1 MPGKVKVRILAGRN
15 LPVMDKSSDTS
26 DAFVEVKLGSTTYK
40 TEVYRRSL
48 NPYWNSEW
56 FRFEIDDEEL
66 QDEPLQIRI
75 MDYDT
80 YSANDAIGKVYI
92 DLNPLLQ
99 KDSKHVLS
107 GWFPIYDTM
116 HGIRGEINCI
126 VKVALFSDANR
137 YRQSS
142 CGFKF
147 FYCPKIP
154 EGYACQAIFGFVEE
168 LVVNHDPEYQWIDKI
183 RTPRASNEARQTLF
197 SKISGEV
204 QRKIGIKA
212 MDLGGNAV
220 VGYQQH
226 FDLEGESGIV
236 VRGIGTAV
244 LITKLISIDSSLPTK
259 DQSKLLDDDL
269 SQVCK
274 SASPTMQTSTA
285 NNDNIFIAN
294 ELLSSNQPLNNQL
307 PNNFQQRRLS
317 DSDLNLNLK
326 KNLFDNE
333 SNDAKNDS
341 ITAPNTLKLSLENLQ
356 LLEYPFL
363 TLKNFPI
370 GFIANIGGIV
380 SARSVKLLDQIN
392 NPDDPETRD
401 AWWTELRKEIRS
413 HKKTLGCN
421 AVIGYTETAHINDEI
436 CILSACGTAALIKAC
451 ETNLDASKWNHN
463 GSLNPSSINVLKNA
477 SNNPTLL
484 EKSKNCHF
492 CHVPYLENQVPFPTN
507 LALCSVCNKSKVPDF
522 LFMTTEPCEF
532 TPTIGYGTLIQA
544 RVCRSKKE
552 SKGEAC
558 AKEISD
564 SLPFLEYELHRQLL
578 TKLKIKGMN
587 SLFNISIRISFGEN
601 MLVAVATGTG
611 AYLAPLKPPTPPK
624 ISSGKGILCS
634 KLNEIKALISDSI
647 SRNRK
652 LYNLNQRTS
661 STINTSFQNLS
672 QKNENDWNEDFIH
685 DPESKASKKIDF
697 VSENKETCLLL
708 EVDDT
713 EDADIISLMIDSDI
727 PKGFDICN
735 SEYLPGKEQQF
746 MCNLQLFAQVFRTKL
761 SSIKQFG
768 HQFDWI
774 IQSLFIKFRALI
786 PCCLTDLN
794 FRIDIP
800 EADIIQ
806 ITVTGTLIGM
816 GPPIRSEMTS
826 ISRQRSSTGQSE
838 NAENDLIFFMDTVDE
853 RRADQCDK
861 SIEKSF
867 VYHSQP
873 KEHCGIELT
882 PLSYIPG
889 ATLDPYLGNLDF
901 FFIRESSSIRDYGGL
916 SGFVHNFMTE
926 VFAIVRSHV
935 SSLGGNAMTSFH
947 ITQLLL
953 LFNPH
958 KNQAQCLINVAGDV
972 VCAHYIN
979 K

>member
-204 QRKIGIKA
+204 QRKI
-212 MDLGGNAV
+212 
-220 VGYQQH
+220 
-226 FDLEGESGIV
+226 
-236 VRGIGTAV
+236 
-244 LITKLISIDSSLPTK
+244 
-259 DQSKLLDDDL
+259 
-269 SQVCK
+269 
-274 SASPTMQTSTA
+274 
-285 NNDNIFIAN
+285 
-294 ELLSSNQPLNNQL
+294 
-307 PNNFQQRRLS
+307 

-867 VYHSQP
+867 VYHVKLCLMMLSVCSKRFNKFSEQSQP

>member
-56 FRFEIDDEEL
+56 FRFEVDDEEL

-116 HGIRGEINCI
+116 HGIRGEVNCI
-126 VKVALFSDANR
+126 VKVALFIDANR

-147 FYCPKIP
+147 YYCPRIP
-154 EGYACQAIFGFVEE
+154 EGFICEGILGFVEE

-220 VGYQQH
+220 IGYQQH

-244 LITKLISIDSSLPTK
+244 KITKISSLKYPLRTPEPGET
-259 DQSKLLDDDL
+259 
-269 SQVCK
+269 CK
-274 SASPTMQTSTA
+274 SVSPTPQFQNGSELDGASEST
-285 NNDNIFIAN
+285 N
-294 ELLSSNQPLNNQL
+294 PKLNATATV
-307 PNNFQQRRLS
+307 RRLS
-317 DSDLNLNLK
+317 DSDLNHKASQSGSSSSSSGAPISSNILNVPPISKLK
-326 KNLFDNE
+326 ISPEK
-333 SNDAKNDS
+333 
-341 ITAPNTLKLSLENLQ
+341 LQ

-363 TLKNFPI
+363 TVKTFLP
-370 GFIANIGGIV
+370 GLIASIGGIV

-421 AVIGYTETAHINDEI
+421 AVLGYTETAYINDEI
-436 CILSACGTAALIKAC
+436 CVLSACGTAALLKTS
-451 ETNLDASKWNHN
+451 ETDIETMCNYYNNTNNMKENRDVFELK
-463 GSLNPSSINVLKNA
+463 GSTNQSRGM
-477 SNNPTLL
+477 
-484 EKSKNCHF
+484 CHL
-492 CHVPYLENQVPFPTN
+492 CHIPYQESQVPFPTN
-507 LALCSVCNKSKVPDF
+507 LMTCAICHKGKVPDV
-522 LFMTTEPCEF
+522 LFMTIEPCDHIPI
-532 TPTIGYGTLIQA
+532 TGYGTLIQA
-544 RVCRSKKE
+544 RVCRSKRE
-552 SKGEAC
+552 CKGETC

-587 SLFNISIRISFGEN
+587 ALFNISIQISFGDN

-611 AYLAPLKPPTPPK
+611 AFLSALSPPSPPK

-634 KLNEIKALISDSI
+634 KLNEIQALISESI
-647 SRNRK
+647 TRNRELYK
-652 LYNLNQRTS
+652 LS
-661 STINTSFQNLS
+661 H
-672 QKNENDWNEDFIH
+672 KNEYRREKDEKKSEANKIVNRHDQTNNMYINED
-685 DPESKASKKIDF
+685 
-697 VSENKETCLLL
+697 KEGCVLL

-713 EDADIISLMIDSDI
+713 EDADIISLMIDSDV
-727 PKGFDICN
+727 PRGFDICN
-735 SEYLPGKEQQF
+735 SEYLPGKERQF
-746 MCNLQLFAQVFRTKL
+746 MSNLQMFAQVYRAKL
-761 SSIKQFG
+761 TSHKQFG

-774 IQSLFIKFRALI
+774 IQSLFVKFRALI
-786 PCCLTDLN
+786 PCCLTDLK

-800 EADIIQ
+800 ESDLIQ
-806 ITVTGTLIGM
+806 ITVTGTSVGM
-816 GPPIRSEMTS
+816 GSPLLKTTG
-826 ISRQRSSTGQSE
+826 RQRSTTIHTDHADELLFS
-838 NAENDLIFFMDTVDE
+838 MD
-853 RRADQCDK
+853 
-861 SIEKSF
+861 SIEERNKENSPESNENKNF
-867 VYHSQP
+867 VYHTFP

-882 PLSYIPG
+882 PLSYVPG
-889 ATLDPYLGNLDF
+889 AYITPYLGNLDF
-901 FFIRESSSIRDYGGL
+901 FFIRESSSIREYGGL
-916 SGFVHNFMTE
+916 SGFMHNFMTE

-947 ITQLLL
+947 VTQLLL
-953 LFNPH
+953 LYNPH

-972 VCAHYIN
+972 VLVHYYS
-979 K
+979 

>member
-99 KDSKHVLS
+99 KDSRHVLS

-116 HGIRGEINCI
+116 HGIRGEVNCI

-147 FYCPKIP
+147 FYCPKVP
-154 EGYACQAIFGFVEE
+154 DGYFCEAVLGFVEE

-220 VGYQQH
+220 IGYQQH

-244 LITKLISIDSSLPTK
+244 IINQVSPTFSLRSNINGY
-259 DQSKLLDDDL
+259 DVCFVYDFLVSKIPSPYRSFYDENLKET
-269 SQVCK
+269 CK
-274 SASPTMQTSTA
+274 SASPTVQLTSLEPNLNKEA
-285 NNDNIFIAN
+285 SASAQPKNIISNNAASYGST
-294 ELLSSNQPLNNQL
+294 SS
-307 PNNFQQRRLS
+307 RRLS
-317 DSDLNLNLK
+317 DSDLNLNVASNNKSAPSSSQENTTASSGGSGGGVTGATRLMNKLK
-326 KNLFDNE
+326 ISPEK
-333 SNDAKNDS
+333 
-341 ITAPNTLKLSLENLQ
+341 LQ

-363 TLKNFPI
+363 TLKTLPP
-370 GFIANIGGIV
+370 GLIANIGGIV

-421 AVIGYTETAHINDEI
+421 AVLGYTETAYINDEI
-436 CILSACGTAALIKAC
+436 CILSACGTAALLKTSEAELNTMC
-451 ETNLDASKWNHN
+451 NYYNSKSRSDQTYDPN
-463 GSLNPSSINVLKNA
+463 GMLAGGGGGGGSSQQHYEGDCRL
-477 SNNPTLL
+477 
-484 EKSKNCHF
+484 CHI
-492 CHVPYLENQVPFPTN
+492 PYQENQVPFPTN
-507 LALCSVCNKSKVPDF
+507 LLSCQLCGRAKVPDV
-522 LFMTTEPCEF
+522 LFMTIEPCEDI
-532 TPTIGYGTLIQA
+532 PTAGFGTIIQS
-544 RVCRSKKE
+544 RVCRTKRE

-587 SLFNISIRISFGEN
+587 GLFNISISISFGEN
-601 MLVAVATGTG
+601 MLAAVATGTG
-611 AYLAPLKPPTPPK
+611 AYLTPLNPATPPK
-624 ISSGKGILCS
+624 ISSGKGTLCS
-634 KLNEIKALISDSI
+634 KLSQIQVLITESI
-647 SRNRK
+647 NRNRD
-652 LYNLNQRTS
+652 LYNLNQ
-661 STINTSFQNLS
+661 IYANTQPPKVVEEAAETGGGK
-672 QKNENDWNEDFIH
+672 QQ
-685 DPESKASKKIDF
+685 PTTASAPDDTADTTD
-697 VSENKETCLLL
+697 NKESCVLL

-713 EDADIISLMIDSDI
+713 EDADIISLMIDSDV

-735 SEYLPGKEQQF
+735 SEHLPGKNQF
-746 MCNLQLFAQVFRTKL
+746 MCNLQMFSQVYRTKL
-761 SSIKQFG
+761 TSLKQFG

-774 IQSLFIKFRALI
+774 IQVSLGCLFLSTQYHLLCPQSLFVKFRALI
-786 PCCLTDLN
+786 PCCLADLQ
-794 FRIDIP
+794 FHIDIP
-800 EADIIQ
+800 EADLIQ
-806 ITVTGTLIGM
+806 ITVTGTSIGM
-816 GPPIRSEMTS
+816 GAPTEAMPSRPRSTTS
-826 ISRQRSSTGQSE
+826 K
-838 NAENDLIFFMDTVDE
+838 
-853 RRADQCDK
+853 C
-861 SIEKSF
+861 
-867 VYHSQP
+867 
-873 KEHCGIELT
+873 CGFQQ
-882 PLSYIPG
+882 Y
-889 ATLDPYLGNLDF
+889 YCYCNL
-901 FFIRESSSIRDYGGL
+901 
-916 SGFVHNFMTE
+916 
-926 VFAIVRSHV
+926 
-935 SSLGGNAMTSFH
+935 
-947 ITQLLL
+947 
-953 LFNPH
+953 
-958 KNQAQCLINVAGDV
+958 CL
-972 VCAHYIN
+972 
-979 K
+979 